1 MSDVIQ
7 TAIAS
12 SVSEWLQ
19 THPAVFRLVQL
30 LLWASNHPIWGLL
43 MFIIVVAIAFSLIKA
58 LGRLFEIL
66 GLSILK
72 APFNFV
78 LALIGFS
85 FKSLRTIGGSAFQQL
100 LGAKNSELPA
110 LQDSNSQSIEKDK
123 QQRLAEIST
132 RLEAIKQEQN
142 ELLQEV
148 ADLIKSDV

>member
-12 SVSEWLQ
+12 SISEWLQ
-19 THPAVFRLVQL
+19 THPAVLRLVQL
-30 LLWASNHPIWGLL
+30 LLWASNHPIWGLV

-58 LGRLFEIL
+58 LGRLLEIL

-85 FKSLRTIGGSAFQQL
+85 FKSLGTLGGSAFQQL
-100 LGAKNSELPA
+100 PVAKNAEPPA
-110 LQDSNSQSIEKDK
+110 LQDSNSQSIENDK
-123 QQRLAEIST
+123 QQRLADIST